1 MSPIIGIVDYGIAGN
16 IHSISQAI
24 EHVGGQVVKVS
35 SPAAL
40 SAVDKL
46 VLPGVGSFSNAMNNL
61 HDANLVNGLREAIS
75 NKELPTLGICLGMQ
89 LFAQVGYERGETEG
103 LNVLDAEVRRIKCK
117 GVLPHMGFN
126 TIAVQKNSALFSGI
140 NEHAKFYFMHSYE
153 MSNYTDVS
161 ALSRYSE
168 HTFVSSIE
176 KNNLFGVQFHP
187 EKSREAGLKVFHNF
201 VHNI

>member
-35 SPAAL
+35 SPEAL

-75 NKELPTLGICLGMQ
+75 NRELPTLGICLGMQ

>member
-140 NEHAKFYFMHSYE
+140 NEHAKCRFGFNADRFGAYFKLE
-153 MSNYTDVS
+153 QGEPCT
-161 ALSRYSE
+161 
-168 HTFVSSIE
+168 SITARAR
-176 KNNLFGVQFHP
+176 P
-187 EKSREAGLKVFHNF
+187 PIYKS
-201 VHNI
+201 